1 MNLIGRLASLIW
13 AVIVTTLL
21 WLMALVATLLPVLMI
36 AMPIGIL
43 VMLWKKTVG
52 EWVLTGLLL
61 IGTIVLVDLL
71 TTPVVR
77 FGLRIAPLPVGRPK
91 GGRLPGTLAIS
102 WVLALAVLV
111 SNDTEWQSL
120 FAICLAGPVAAWRLR
135 SFKRAW
141 TGMPRE
147 RFVLFLRRF
156 GKSGDRLVGSAIRH
170 AAPEKAALAFL
181 VGKRNTGESWDPF
194 LVGFDGLGSGSD
206 ASSVPLYLE
215 ADDREW
221 IDRVRDLVVRADAV
235 VFDATDWS
243 PAMDIEA
250 KLLQESDV
258 AAKTIVLARKGKA
271 GPETGVPR
279 RSAIAYS
286 RSWRAASNRI
296 VLGFVA
302 TVLLPLVIHA
312 AAVSRQDPEPVLAI
326 PCVAL
331 WVWLFVRPLM
341 DKQSAAA
348 LKAELWE
355 IFK

>member
-1 MNLIGRLASLIW
+1 
-13 AVIVTTLL
+13 
-21 WLMALVATLLPVLMI
+21 
-36 AMPIGIL
+36 MPIGVLI
-43 VMLWKKTVG
+43 MLWREVVG

-61 IGTIVLVDLL
+61 IGAIVLVELL
-71 TTPVVR
+71 TTPAVR
-77 FGLRIAPLPVGRPK
+77 FGLRIAPLPVGRASR
-91 GGRLPGTLAIS
+91 GHFPGTLAMG
-102 WVLALAVLV
+102 WLLALTVIVL
-111 SNDTEWQSL
+111 NDTQWQSL
-120 FAICLAGPVAAWRLR
+120 FAMCLAGPVAAWRLV

-170 AAPEKAALAFL
+170 AMPGKAALAFL

-194 LVGFDGLGSGSD
+194 LVGFDGLVWGSRP
-206 ASSVPLYLE
+206 SSIPLYLE
-215 ADDREW
+215 ANDQEW
-221 IDRVRDLVVRADAV
+221 IDRVRDLMVRADAI

-243 PAMDIEA
+243 PAMEIEA
-250 KLLQESDV
+250 RLLQESGA
-258 AAKTIVLARKGKA
+258 AAKTIVLAVKGKA
-271 GPETGVPR
+271 GPEADVPR

-296 VLGFVA
+296 VLSFVA

-312 AAVSRQDPEPVLAI
+312 TTVSRQNPEPFLAI

-331 WVWLFVRPLM
+331 WIWLFVRPLI
-341 DKQSAAA
+341 DKQSAMA
-348 LKAELWE
+348 LKAELCE